1 MYLVISRSH
10 EPHVHESRI
19 HSILSINKY
28 IQIEER
34 ITYMSKQKKK
44 VSEDTQVMLFA
55 MKIVGSAVLAGI
67 VAIGMDTYQVIETIG
82 KLYGTA
88 V

>member
-1 MYLVISRSH
+1 
-10 EPHVHESRI
+10 
-19 HSILSINKY
+19 
-28 IQIEER
+28 
-34 ITYMSKQKKK
+34 MSKQKKK

-67 VAIGMDTYQVIETIG
+67 VAIGMDTYQAIETIG
-82 KLYGTA
+82 KLYGTS